1 MHDAIEMLR
10 RGGLMDLL
18 CACICMCMCSC
29 ASNDRSFRFS
39 SVFAFLISLVV
50 DGCHVLRRKENREG
64 IEKKVTC
71 PSFSVLSS
79 EGVARVLHGERL
91 TFPKAHLRLPTAL
104 GLAPLF
110 SCVCVCFV
118 APVACPFF
126 SLLTKKERREGE
138 GQWRA
143 THTTHARTITFTCLP
158 LPFPLFSFP
167 RRRSVTIMRIRKVC
181 SAFFLFF
188 CFILIY

>member
-1 MHDAIEMLR
+1 VL
-10 RGGLMDLL
+10 
-18 CACICMCMCSC
+18 
-29 ASNDRSFRFS
+29 DRSFRFS
-39 SVFAFLISLVV
+39 SVFAFLISLVI

-110 SCVCVCFV
+110 SCVCVFC
-118 APVACPFF
+118 CPCCMSFF
-126 SLLTKKERREGE
+126 FIINEEREKRGRGAVEGN
-138 GQWRA
+138 A
-143 THTTHARTITFTCLP
+143 HDSRTYNHLYLPSPPLP
-158 LPFPLFSFP
+158 LVLFSEKEECDNNENKKGMF
-167 RRRSVTIMRIRKVC
+167 C
-181 SAFFLFF
+181 FFFVF